1 MELRMARKILQELK
15 EAVRFLSTRKDLG
28 ERQLRSSDRDGAS
41 AYPSYR
47 EDLFIEVCVEDDGY
61 RILVKV
67 GDPDHIYRQHAETSG
82 CYLTRHTT
90 YEYVPH
96 MIAELRDEEL
106 LAIYLEVA
114 ALAMKLLDKHLPA
127 AEEATV
133 PADS

>member
-41 AYPSYR
+41 VFPSYG
-47 EDLFIEVCVEDDGY
+47 EDLFIGISVDDSSV
-61 RILVKV
+61 LVKV
-67 GDPDHIYRQHAETSG
+67 GDPDRIYFQRAEITGYHI
-82 CYLTRHTT
+82 TRYTI
-90 YEYVPH
+90 YEYVPY

-106 LAIYLEVA
+106 LAIYLGVA
-114 ALAMKLLDKHLPA
+114 ALAIKLFEKHLPA

>member
-15 EAVRFLSTRKDLG
+15 EAVRFFSTRKDLG
-28 ERQLRSSDRDGAS
+28 ERQLRSSDCDGAS
-41 AYPSYR
+41 VFPSYG
-47 EDLFIEVCVEDDGY
+47 EDLFIGISVDDNSV
-61 RILVKV
+61 LVKV
-67 GDPDHIYRQHAETSG
+67 GDPDRIYFQRAEITG
-82 CYLTRHTT
+82 YYITRYTI
-90 YEYVPH
+90 YEYVPY

-106 LAIYLEVA
+106 LAIYLGVA